1 MDIKE
6 LRMKYDD
13 IINRVKAEI
22 EQAELFRGDMLMK
35 YDLNS
40 DIDTI
45 IKIQSQIMRIN
56 DMLTGKYDNIVQ
68 LERQIQ
74 QFEKD
79 EENNKNK
86 EA

>member
-6 LRMKYDD
+6 LREKYDEIMD
-13 IINRVKAEI
+13 RLKAEI
-22 EQAELFRGDMLMK
+22 KQAEDFRGDMLVK
-35 YDLNS
+35 YNMQD

-45 IKIQSQIMRIN
+45 IKVQSQIMRIN
-56 DMLTGKYDNIVQ
+56 DMLTQKYDNVVQ

-79 EENNKNK
+79 AEK
-86 EA
+86 EKEV

>member
-6 LRMKYDD
+6 LREKYNEIMD
-13 IINRVKAEI
+13 RVKAEI
-22 EQAELFRGDMLMK
+22 QQAELFRGDMLMR

-40 DIDTI
+40 DIDI
-45 IKIQSQIMRIN
+45 VIKIQSQIMRIN
-56 DMLTGKYDNIVQ
+56 DMLTQKYDNVVQ

-79 EENNKNK
+79 EELKNV

>member
-6 LRMKYDD
+6 LREKYNEIMD
-13 IINRVKAEI
+13 RVKAEI
-22 EQAELFRGDMLMK
+22 QQAELFRGDMLMK

-56 DMLTGKYDNIVQ
+56 DMLTQKYDNVVQ

-79 EENNKNK
+79 AEKEK